1 MQTKKIVGACIVCG
15 MMVMGFVRWAKVT
28 FQPQYSDVRFQ
39 PADQLHAG
47 CTNSADILLSSQGQK
62 ITKFTLVLYYDPDQ
76 LEILRILP
84 TDTTSITSSKIEYN
98 KITLE
103 VQNPSFTSSTQAK
116 SFFQIDFK
124 SDTAGQENISLGTGS
139 DAVIA
144 NKIMPLAGIF
154 TMNFVQVPECQ
165 PDIVPPNI
173 NLIYPKDTI
182 QRIHLDQYF
191 IFDIKDIG
199 KWVDKNSVI
208 INFDGDKYFSWS
220 ENMKRNGDY
229 LTFYPSKRIPIDKTI
244 NLKISV
250 ADQQVYGWPNT
261 TASAYTFM
269 SATGMSLN
277 KEISPLLF
285 RMIAQ
290 EASKISASPNECAL
304 LADYYTKAQI
314 SYQQELKSILQKV
327 WCDLSTID
335 TSLLSPDTNVVQKNT
350 QQKNYTN
357 ISVFATIWWIL
368 FFITFVLKMHYLL
381 AYKKHKKANE
391 KLKMK

>member
-1 MQTKKIVGACIVCG
+1 
-15 MMVMGFVRWAKVT
+15 
-28 FQPQYSDVRFQ
+28 
-39 PADQLHAG
+39 
-47 CTNSADILLSSQGQK
+47 
-62 ITKFTLVLYYDPDQ
+62 LYYDPDQ

-199 KWVDKNSVI
+199 K
-208 INFDGDKYFSWS
+208 
-220 ENMKRNGDY
+220 
-229 LTFYPSKRIPIDKTI
+229 
-244 NLKISV
+244 
-250 ADQQVYGWPNT
+250 
-261 TASAYTFM
+261 
-269 SATGMSLN
+269 
-277 KEISPLLF
+277 
-285 RMIAQ
+285 
-290 EASKISASPNECAL
+290 
-304 LADYYTKAQI
+304 
-314 SYQQELKSILQKV
+314 
-327 WCDLSTID
+327 
-335 TSLLSPDTNVVQKNT
+335 
-350 QQKNYTN
+350 
-357 ISVFATIWWIL
+357 
-368 FFITFVLKMHYLL
+368 
-381 AYKKHKKANE
+381 
-391 KLKMK
+391 